1 MTDKANKAD
10 DRKNQLDQ
18 FQLYA
23 AYEYM
28 LCQKV
33 EEEKHRSSR
42 HLSTGHD
49 TEGESRRSTS
59 GKRPAPPSQISRRTR
74 PAKRIKTL
82 PQTEFSDSSDS
93 VESERTVGP
102 DKTIGTDE
110 SEKPVNSK
118 KWWTKWAITMGL
130 ATGLA
135 TVLAISAF
143 KGILNW
149 RSIRRVHGFEQTH

>member
-1 MTDKANKAD
+1 MIVKISLISFNSTPPTNICFVKKWK
-10 DRKNQLDQ
+10 RRSI
-18 FQLYA
+18 A
-23 AYEYM
+23 AHDT
-28 LCQKV
+28 LVQVTTQKV
-33 EEEKHRSSR
+33 NHVAQLAENDLHHRR
-42 HLSTGHD
+42 KYLAEPD
-49 TEGESRRSTS
+49 LQRESR
-59 GKRPAPPSQISRRTR
+59 
-74 PAKRIKTL
+74 L